1 MRLFRSREACYA
13 GSVANENGVER
24 MMSRKLERLWAGAA
38 FVAAAALSA
47 CTTDLGPS
55 QAELRANWDAQNV
68 FPQNYKID
76 LLAYMRT
83 YLNNPQGVRA
93 ASVSAPVL
101 KKVGPGERYVV
112 CVQYNARDT
121 FGKYTGPKEAVAV
134 FVSGKLDRFAELAHE
149 RPHAGEAEGAASAD
163 RARAPRELCKD
174 APFAPF
180 PELEALRR

>member
-1 MRLFRSREACYA
+1 MRIA
-13 GSVANENGVER
+13 GGVLMVVA
-24 MMSRKLERLWAGAA
+24 L
-38 FVAAAALSA
+38 ALAA
-47 CTTDLGPS
+47 CTTDLGPT

-68 FPQNYKID
+68 LPQNYKND

-83 YLNNPQGVRA
+83 YLNNPQGVRGA
-93 ASVSAPVL
+93 VVSAPML

-112 CVQYNARDT
+112 CLHYNARDT

-134 FVSGKLDRFAELAHE
+134 FVAGKLDRFAELARE
-149 RPHAGEAEGAASAD
+149 RPDADEAEAAASGG

-174 APFAPF
+174 AAFAPF